1 VDLTR
6 KTAAVA
12 IACAIA
18 LLSVA
23 VLADD
28 LTGDDAFD
36 IIAEPAAVAI
46 VAFMLATLARVADV
60 RRGISGSQWV
70 RTLSDPRSPPCA

>member
-1 VDLTR
+1 VELTR
-6 KTAAVA
+6 KTAAIA

-23 VLADD
+23 ALADD
-28 LTGDDAFD
+28 LAGDDAFD
-36 IIAEPAAVAI
+36 IVAEPVAVVIAAFA
-46 VAFMLATLARVADV
+46 LASLARVADL
-60 RRGISGSQWV
+60 RRGVSGPQWV

>member
-1 VDLTR
+1 MELR
-6 KTAAVA
+6 KTAAIA

-18 LLSVA
+18 LLSLA
-23 VLADD
+23 ALADD

-36 IIAEPAAVAI
+36 IIAEPVVIAIAAFA
-46 VAFMLATLARVADV
+46 LASISRVADI
-60 RRGISGSQWV
+60 RRGISGPQWV

>member
-1 VDLTR
+1 MELTR
-6 KTAAVA
+6 KTAAVL

-18 LLSVA
+18 LLSVV

-28 LTGDDAFD
+28 AAGDDAFD
-36 IIAEPAAVAI
+36 VLAEPVGVAV
-46 VAFMLATLARVADV
+46 VAFGLASLACVAEI
-60 RRGISGSQWV
+60 RRGLSGPQWV